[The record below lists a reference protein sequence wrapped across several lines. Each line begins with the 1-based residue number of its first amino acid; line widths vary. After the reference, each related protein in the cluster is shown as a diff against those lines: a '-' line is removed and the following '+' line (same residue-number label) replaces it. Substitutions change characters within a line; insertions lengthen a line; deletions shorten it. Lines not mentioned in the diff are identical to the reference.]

1 MAVDEQVGSPRHC
14 PARMLQMAREA
25 GPTVD
30 LHERIWQ
37 LDHRKARV
45 NQRCI
50 NLAAADMVDP
60 SMSSGTRN
68 RLAGSTQQQL
78 DFGSIL
84 G

>member
-1 MAVDEQVGSPRHC
+1 
-14 PARMLQMAREA
+14 MLQMAREA
-25 GPTVD
+25 GPTID
-30 LHERIWQ
+30 LHEQIWQ
-37 LDHRKARV
+37 LDQRKARV

-78 DFGSIL
+78 DFGYIL